1 MNFMIEQQYIDLFN
15 QHRDLIDKHSSNVLN
30 ALRDKAMADFA
41 VTGFPTSKNE
51 DYEYCDVSKLF
62 EPNFG
67 LNLNRLPIPVNPY
80 EVFRCNVPNL
90 STHLYFVENDRFY
103 DKALPKANLP
113 EGVLLGSL
121 KTFSQTYP
129 ELAAKYYGKSADTS
143 KDGITAFNTAFA
155 QDGFFIYVPK
165 NVVWEHPVQL
175 VNILRADVDFMVNR
189 RMLIILEE
197 NAQMKL
203 LVCDHAMDEHRF
215 LVTQV
220 IEVFAGE
227 NAVFDLYELEA
238 NHSKTTRINSLYVS
252 QQAHSNVL
260 LNGITLN
267 NGVTRNN
274 YHVGLYGRNAETHLY
289 GMAVADERQTI
300 DNFSFIDHAV
310 PDCTSNELYKY
321 VLNDQST
328 GVFCGKIQVRKD
340 AQKTQA
346 YQSNK
351 SICMTREAKMFTKPR
366 LEIYA
371 DDVKCSHGATVGQLN
386 EDALFY
392 LRARGIPEK
401 EARMLL
407 MFAFVSD
414 VIDNVRLKVLEE
426 RLHLLVEKRFRGEI
440 GKCEGCAGC

>member
-1 MNFMIEQQYIDLFN
+1 MIEQQYIDLFN
-15 QHRDLIDKHSSNVLN
+15 QHHHLIDKHSSSVLN
-30 ALRDKAMADFA
+30 ALREKAMADFVA
-41 VTGFPTSKNE
+41 SGFPTSKEE
-51 DYEYCDVSKLF
+51 DYTYCDISKLF

-90 STHLYFVENDRFY
+90 STHLYFVENDSFY

-113 EGVLLGSL
+113 KGVLLGSL
-121 KTFSQTYP
+121 KTFAQTHP
-129 ELAAKYYGKSADTS
+129 ELVSKYYGKAVDTS
-143 KDGITAFNTAFA
+143 KDAVAAFNTAFA
-155 QDGFFIYVPK
+155 QDGFFVYVPK

-175 VNILRADVDFMVNR
+175 VNMLRADVDFMVNR
-189 RMLIILEE
+189 RMLIILED

-215 LVTQV
+215 LATQV
-220 IEVFAGE
+220 IEIFAGE
-227 NAVFDLYELEA
+227 NTVFDLYELEA
-238 NHSKTTRINSLYVS
+238 NHSKTTRINSVYVS
-252 QQAHSNVL
+252 QQANSNVL
-260 LNGITLN
+260 LNSITLN
-267 NGVTRNN
+267 NGTTRNN
-274 YHVGLYGRNAETHLY
+274 YHVGLHGKKAEAHLY
-289 GMAVADERQTI
+289 GMAVADEQQTI

-328 GVFCGKIQVRKD
+328 GVFCGKLLVRKD

-351 SICMTREAKMFTKPR
+351 NICMTNEAKMFTKPQ

-386 EDALFY
+386 EEALFY
-392 LRARGIPEK
+392 LRSRGIPEK
-401 EARMLL
+401 EAKMLL

-414 VIDNVRLKVLEE
+414 VIDNVRLKELEE

-440 GKCEGCAGC
+440 GKCEGCASC

>member
-1 MNFMIEQQYIDLFN
+1 MAEQQYIDLFD
-15 QHRDLIDKHSSNVLN
+15 QHRNLIDKHSSDLMN
-30 ALRDKAMADFA
+30 ALRDKAMDDFRRL
-41 VTGFPTSKNE
+41 GFPTPKVE
-51 DYEYCDVSKLF
+51 DYKYSDIGKQF
-62 EPNFG
+62 EPDFG

-80 EVFRCNVPNL
+80 EVFHCDIPNL
-90 STHLYFVENDRFY
+90 STHLYFVENDSFY
-103 DKALPKANLP
+103 DKEQPVAKIP
-113 EGVLLGSL
+113 EGVLIGSL
-121 KTFSQTYP
+121 KTFSQTHP
-129 ELAAKYYGKSADTS
+129 ELIKKYYGKIADTD
-143 KDGITAFNTAFA
+143 KDGTVAFNTAFV

-165 NVVWEHPVQL
+165 NVVWENPVQL

-189 RMLIILEE
+189 RILIILED

-203 LVCDHAMDEHRF
+203 LVCDHAMDDKNF
-215 LVTQV
+215 LATQV

-227 NAVFDLYELEA
+227 NVVFDLYELEA
-238 NHSKTTRINSLYVS
+238 NHSKTTRISSVFVS

-274 YHVGLYGRNAETHLY
+274 YHIGLHGKYAESHLY
-289 GMAVADERQTI
+289 GMAIADEEQKI

-310 PDCTSNELYKY
+310 PDCNSNELYKY
-321 VLNDQST
+321 VLDDRST
-328 GVFCGKIQVRKD
+328 GAFCGKILVRKD

-351 SICMTREAKMFTKPR
+351 NICMTREAKMFTKPQ

-392 LRARGIPEK
+392 LRTRGIPEK

-414 VIDNVRLKVLEE
+414 VIDNVRLEVLKE

-440 GKCEGCAGC
+440 GKCEGCASCR